1 MTTGTI
7 VLLTFQMTNNVG
19 VPLPAEHIDVE
30 MDAVRTIEL
39 VGPSIHIDDK
49 PLATSSWRFR
59 FTFTNGDQLHVYA
72 APVDDPALATARRS
86 GLTNVLRRITG
97 AHINVFDSEQDAE
110 HASAKSG

>member
-19 VPLPAEHIDVE
+19 VPLPGEHIDVE

-39 VGPSIHIDDK
+39 VAPAIHIDNK

-72 APVDDPALATARRS
+72 APVNDPALAKARRS
-86 GLTNVLRRITG
+86 GLSKVLRRISG
-97 AHINVFDSEQDAE
+97 AHIDVFDSEQDVE
-110 HASAKSG
+110 RASAETD